1 MPDKKVLVSAFTVGG
16 YNMAKQIIPEADAI
30 IFYPLDLPFVAESV
44 VRRIHPGVFMP
55 VETELWPNFLR
66 AIKERR
72 IPVMMVNGRISEK
85 SMKNY
90 RYLYKIWDDMLAT
103 VTVSACSLVLMLII
117 LPVWVQTQEDICYR
131 QYQIRPD
138 LCCCNS

>member
-1 MPDKKVLVSAFTVGG
+1 MPLS
-16 YNMAKQIIPEADAI
+16 Y
-30 IFYPLDLPFVAESV
+30 YPLDLPFVAESM

-85 SMKNY
+85 SVKNY
-90 RYLYKIWDDMLAT
+90 RYLYKIWDDMLDT
-103 VTVSACSLVLMLII
+103 VTRFCMQSRIDADYITSLGAD
-117 LPVWVQTQEDICYR
+117 PKKDICYR
-131 QYQIRPD
+131 QYEIRPD